1 MTTLNL
7 EGNNIRAEGAAALAS
22 ALRVNAVL
30 KTLNLSQNQ
39 LCGVD
44 FMGRGTYSVVGITAL
59 AEALKVNGVR

>member
-44 FMGRGTYSVVGITAL
+44 FMGRGTYVVGITAL